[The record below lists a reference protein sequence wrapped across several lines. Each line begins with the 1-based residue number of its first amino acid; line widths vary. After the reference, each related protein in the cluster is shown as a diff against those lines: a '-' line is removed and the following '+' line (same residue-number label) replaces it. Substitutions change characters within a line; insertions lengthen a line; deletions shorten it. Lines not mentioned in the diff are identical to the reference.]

1 MLTERFLRRALI
13 AIALAG
19 LVLGLISWALGRKD
33 LAGWLWASGT
43 APVVAGLLVSMVR
56 DLLAGRVGVDA
67 IAFVSMCAAL
77 ALGAK
82 LAAIVVAVMYAG
94 GNVLEDFAVARA
106 ERDLRSLVDRAPRTA
121 HRRQGSSID
130 DVPIERIAV
139 GDVIL
144 VRGGEVIPIDGI
156 VASPAAM
163 IDEAVLT
170 GEPIPVTRREG
181 EPASSGTVNA
191 GDTFEMRATATAGE
205 STYAS
210 IVKLVN
216 AAQTAKAPFIR
227 LADRYALL
235 LFPVALLVAGAAW
248 LLSGDPI
255 RGLAVLVAATPCP
268 LILAAPVAFIAGVA
282 QAAATESS
290 SRAGPRSKPWREP
303 TR

>member
-13 AIALAG
+13 VVALAG
-19 LVLGLISWALGRKD
+19 LVLGLVAWALGRKD
-33 LAGWLWASGT
+33 LAGWIWASGT
-43 APVVAGLLVSMVR
+43 VPVVAGLLVSMVR
-56 DLLAGRVGVDA
+56 DFLAGRVGVDA

-77 ALGAK
+77 ALGEN

-121 HRRQGSSID
+121 HRRQGTSID
-130 DVPIERIAV
+130 DVPIEGIAV
-139 GDVIL
+139 GDTIL

-156 VASPAAM
+156 VTSPAAM

-181 EPASSGTVNA
+181 ERASSGTVNA
-191 GDTFEMRATATAGE
+191 GDTFELRATATAGE

-216 AAQTAKAPFIR
+216 AAQTAKAPFI
-227 LADRYALL
+227 
-235 LFPVALLVAGAAW
+235 
-248 LLSGDPI
+248 
-255 RGLAVLVAATPCP
+255 
-268 LILAAPVAFIAGVA
+268 
-282 QAAATESS
+282 
-290 SRAGPRSKPWREP
+290 
-303 TR
+303 